1 MRSLG
6 ISWFIGIL
14 YLSYLSDSNHVYCPR
29 IRITNKMCQY
39 TFYVGI
45 NVGNVFTVK
54 HKILY
59 AIVLPIC
66 QNLDVGIGM
75 QKSKIHMIR
84 YT

>member
-1 MRSLG
+1 
-6 ISWFIGIL
+6 
-14 YLSYLSDSNHVYCPR
+14 
-29 IRITNKMCQY
+29 MCQY

-66 QNLDVGIGM
+66 QNLDVGIGI
-75 QKSKIHMIR
+75 QKSKYKWLDILKYYIALEV
-84 YT
+84 